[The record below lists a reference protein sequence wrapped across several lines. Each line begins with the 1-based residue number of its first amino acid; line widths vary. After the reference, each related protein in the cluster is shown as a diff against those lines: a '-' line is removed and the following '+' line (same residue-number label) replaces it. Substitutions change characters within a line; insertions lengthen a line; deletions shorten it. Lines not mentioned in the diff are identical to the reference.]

1 MARKNVQDAFN
12 AWQMCKTCRK
22 SPSIWTDG
30 WIIFSYN
37 TPLLYRKDGNLT
49 LNSGRY
55 SVTTSCQQGG
65 LRQLMSQA
73 NLNWIEK
80 DGE

>member
-12 AWQMCKTCRK
+12 AWNAGKTCRK
-22 SPSIWTDG
+22 STSIWTDG
-30 WIIFSYN
+30 SIIFSYN
-37 TPLLYRKDGNLT
+37 TPLLCRKDGVLT

-65 LRQLMSQA
+65 LRQLMAMNGMSWKECD
-73 NLNWIEK
+73 L
-80 DGE
+80 